1 MLHRF
6 SLPALMLLISFV
18 LFGCTSDKIVK
29 TYKGKILSEDAIAVL
44 TAPENITLLSVNGS
58 DVQQY
63 LLSNLSVNYGLKS
76 GENLVVFK
84 YESIWSKAIRDK
96 ETGSRVD
103 VVTSQPLEVLISA
116 TPGAKYNFNFVPASN
131 IREAKILAANFVAQ
145 VVDENKNLITES
157 VALNTYQ
164 KEKDALVQGQKVKG
178 IINEGLGSVSVI
190 EQLKQLWP
198 LASAAEKK
206 AFLVWVFE

>member
-18 LFGCTSDKIVK
+18 LFGCASDKIVK

>member
-29 TYKGKILSEDAIAVL
+29 TYKGKILSKDAIAVL

-131 IREAKILAANFVAQ
+131 VREAKILAANFVAQ

>member
-29 TYKGKILSEDAIAVL
+29 TYKGKILSKDAIAVL